1 MRIRRCAGV
10 VAVITL
16 MAVTAAAQTKPAAVT
31 VRTVPAVPV
40 RGTLALVVVR
50 ARDSTSKVTAVDGE
64 AAGEPLHFEH
74 VGRSYRSIAGIPLEG
89 PDSLDVTTSSDTP
102 PPTRCSS

>member
-1 MRIRRCAGV
+1 
-10 VAVITL
+10 